1 MMNKQPNFNIAA
13 DTAAIKVTD
22 YDDMSDE
29 QLRQLINGAH
39 KLKTGRTGNV
49 QAPVASPIKRHIDID
64 ALIKAAG
71 GE

>member
-1 MMNKQPNFNIAA
+1 MNKQPNFNIAA
-13 DTAAIKVTD
+13 DTAAVAGTD
-22 YDDMSDE
+22 YDNMSDSD
-29 QLRQLINGAH
+29 LRALINGAH

-49 QAPVASPIKRHIDID
+49 QAPVAPPIKRHIDID

>member
-1 MMNKQPNFNIAA
+1 MNKQPNFNIAA
-13 DTAAIKVTD
+13 DTAAVAGTD
-22 YDDMSDE
+22 YDNMSDSD
-29 QLRQLINGAH
+29 LRALINGAH

-49 QAPVASPIKRHIDID
+49 QAPGAPPIKRHIDID

>member
-1 MMNKQPNFNIAA
+1 MNKQPNFNIAA
-13 DTAAIKVTD
+13 DTAAVAGTD
-22 YDDMSDE
+22 YDNMSDSD
-29 QLRQLINGAH
+29 LRALINGAH